1 MGALDG
7 RTILITGASSG
18 LGAHWARLAVAQ
30 GAKVIAAAR
39 RLDRVEALAAELG
52 VGVDGGEVHDA
63 APAGGAAAPGD
74 IVDVT
79 DASSIAAG
87 FASGAEALGPI
98 DGVVANA
105 GIAIDGPALG
115 ITAADLDATFATNVR
130 GVLLTVQ
137 EGARRMLAE
146 GTAAREAGRIV
157 IVSSVT
163 ADLMVNPGLAA
174 YSASKAAVLQMGRVL
189 AREWARSGIGVNM
202 LCPGYVATDINADW
216 FATDAGRRHVATW
229 PRRRLMEA
237 SDMDGVMTCLLS
249 DGARRTTGSV
259 FTIDDGQS
267 L

>member
-7 RTILITGASSG
+7 RTTLITGASSG

-30 GAKVIAAAR
+30 GARVVAAAR

-52 VGVDGGEVHDA
+52 AGVHPVA
-63 APAGGAAAPGD
+63 M
-74 IVDVT
+74 DVT
-79 DASSIAAG
+79 DAASVAAG

-105 GIAIDGPALG
+105 GIAIDGPALAM
-115 ITAADLDATFATNVR
+115 TAADLDATFATNVR
-130 GVLLTVQ
+130 GVALTVQ

-163 ADLMVNPGLAA
+163 AAAMASPGLAA

-189 AREWARSGIGVNM
+189 AREWARTGISVNI
-202 LCPGYVATDINADW
+202 LCPGYVATDINAAW
-216 FATDAGRRHVATW
+216 FATEAGQRHIATW
-229 PRRRLMEA
+229 PRRRLMEVG
-237 SDMDGVMTCLLS
+237 DMDAVMTFLLS

-259 FTIDDGQS
+259 FTVDDGQS

>member
-1 MGALDG
+1 MAALHG

-18 LGAHWARLAVAQ
+18 LGAHWTRLAVAE
-30 GAKVIAAAR
+30 GAKVVAAAR
-39 RLDRVEALAAELG
+39 RLDRVTALAGELG
-52 VGVDGGEVHDA
+52 VGVHPVA
-63 APAGGAAAPGD
+63 
-74 IVDVT
+74 IDVT
-79 DASSIAAG
+79 DAASVAAG
-87 FASGAEALGPI
+87 FASGAAALGPI

-105 GIAIDGPALG
+105 GIAIDGPALD

-130 GVLLTVQ
+130 GVMLTVQ

-163 ADLMVNPGLAA
+163 ADLMVAPGLAA
-174 YSASKAAVLQMGRVL
+174 YSASKAAVMQMGRVL

-216 FATDAGRRHVATW
+216 FATDAGRRHIATW

-237 SDMDGVMTCLLS
+237 SDMDGVMTFLLS